1 MHSGARRVN
10 YHYLRLAVFPDEV
23 GSEHILHVACIEA
36 AVGDSVG
43 LSIDVGVVNGFLDI
57 FNADDFRG
65 FGRNELRYGSC
76 SGVEVV
82 NHLAAFQCRQIP
94 CRRVKLVGLL
104 AVCLVE

>member
-1 MHSGARRVN
+1 MHSCPWRVN
-10 YHYLRLAVFPDEV
+10 YHYLRRAVFLNEV
-23 GSEHILHVACIEA
+23 GSKHVLHIARIEA

-43 LSIDVGVVNGFLDI
+43 LRIDVGVVNCFLYILD
-57 FNADDFRG
+57 AYYLRG
-65 FGRNELRYGSC
+65 FGGNELRYGSC